1 MPSLKELQEFVSSFQ
16 DLGDEV
22 EVIEELGLP
31 PDEHPLPTVESASQ
45 TQAQSPTQQTA
56 PQSAPE
62 RLAEEEQALG
72 TGTAETPEIDI
83 SEMFAEDT
91 SEPVSLF
98 SEIDAAVPSDVASV
112 PELDAFADGADGMET
127 DILAGLD
134 DLLVGNEDFTPDLAE
149 SFPDDLALPDD
160 FAAAE
165 PSDEL
170 PDDLAIPED
179 FSEEDASET
188 LSDDSALD
196 FDPFEFDTPFDTG
209 DSIPSTEES
218 SSEEPDTSTREDDF
232 TDLNLDDLG
241 DFPPIDSELP
251 TDSELTTGE
260 EDTES
265 LDLGDI
271 EFGDFDAGLDTGI
284 DLGGDSASDTGI
296 DTDVENFTTEGFDD
310 DDTAFDSGS
319 QSVDFDTSSLF
330 EDGSD
335 DSFNTFSMDSD
346 LDSGDLN
353 LGGEDTTSLEQ
364 EIASLEGFS
373 SSEADSFFDGRSE
386 APDVSPF
393 PDTESTAKEEDEDE
407 EFTLSSEELL
417 VFQETLA
424 SYPLN
429 LRVACGELIAERHL
443 KPENLKR
450 LVMLIASGAPA
461 DEAVS
466 LAEKLLERRIII
478 PKGFEKKTG
487 EDLEAEQ
494 SSFAYIFIHN
504 FLPVF
509 RLLMLIA
516 VALVCV
522 GYLSLRL
529 IINPLRAEQQY
540 QLGIERIE
548 AGEFAVA
555 NERFNRAFRIQPKK
569 SWFFEYARAF
579 QNARQYTLAEE
590 KYLELLNFTASRN
603 RRGIPEKA
611 AVLEYANMVGSVL
624 RNHERAE
631 SILRRNILD
640 FSPWDRDAILAI
652 GDNALSW
659 SEYEPNRLET
669 ARESFAIL
677 MERHGRSDSLLERML
692 LYFIRIDN
700 LEEVLALQTYFMYS
714 ERRIISAPVL
724 AELGG
729 YLLDKRLEDV
739 QGVPNEFLHLVGGI
753 REVLLRSVRQDP
765 LLPEAYYH
773 LARYYNYFEYHNDE
787 RHTLEVGLRVFAA
800 AHEENTRRIRYH
812 IDALRRYG
820 DVLIRN
826 REFFP
831 AEETLERAVR
841 LYQDAISRR
850 LLSPS
855 PEYGRIYATIGD
867 LEFFTREGNMER
879 VLEYYN
885 LAEGSGWSP
894 PEIRYRMGV
903 AFYLT
908 GQWEPALMQLS
919 QAQRETPLNHRI
931 LYALGNVSFM
941 RGNFFAAQGH
951 YDQLLSM
958 LNADRQ
964 RMPAIAASGDE
975 QQMELAERL
984 MVAQNNLGVTLEAL
998 TQRTGNNSF
1007 RSRAQGLYS
1016 ESAQAWD
1023 VLTRDPDTMIR
1034 MRPAPGLNAPS
1045 VNAGFLNIQNSLNPK
1060 SDYEPFFFLR
1070 IDKDMF
1076 NSSIWENLAPTG
1088 FRLSHGIEI
1097 SGR

>member
-1 MPSLKELQEFVSSFQ
+1 MPSLKELQDFASSFK

-22 EVIEELGLP
+22 EVISHLGLP

-45 TQAQSPTQQTA
+45 TQVE
-56 PQSAPE
+56 PQSFDESDSDSREAF
-62 RLAEEEQALG
+62 
-72 TGTAETPEIDI
+72 TD
-83 SEMFAEDT
+83 D
-91 SEPVSLF
+91 VSSPIEL
-98 SEIDAAVPSDVASV
+98 DAAVPFDDAAPVD
-112 PELDAFADGADGMET
+112 LDEFADGSGGLGT
-127 DILAGLD
+127 DILSGLD
-134 DLLVGNEDFTPDLAE
+134 DLLGDTENVPSDPGE
-149 SFPDDLALPDD
+149 SIPDDFALPDDAATPAPSDDLGDFADLGDLSIPDD
-160 FAAAE
+160 FAAGE
-165 PSDEL
+165 
-170 PDDLAIPED
+170 
-179 FSEEDASET
+179 ASET
-188 LSDDSALD
+188 ASDDSALD
-196 FDPFEFDTPFDTG
+196 PN
-209 DSIPSTEES
+209 DSPETAETS
-218 SSEEPDTSTREDDF
+218 SADNDF
-232 TDLNLDDLG
+232 ADLNLDDLG

-251 TDSELTTGE
+251 ASAEAADSF
-260 EDTES
+260 
-265 LDLGDI
+265 DLGDI
-271 EFGDFDAGLDTGI
+271 NLGDIDFGDFAPDPESSSDLDTELGSNFARDPASDLGTDFSADRDLDS
-284 DLGGDSASDTGI
+284 DLGGDSFTDPQLETGI
-296 DTDVENFTTEGFDD
+296 ENLTTENLDD
-310 DDTAFDSGS
+310 DDAAFDSGS
-319 QSVDFDTSSLF
+319 ESVNFDTSSLL
-330 EDGSD
+330 EDTSD
-335 DSFNTFSMDSD
+335 DPFDTFSMDSD
-346 LDSGDLN
+346 PLPSDLN
-353 LGGEDTTSLEQ
+353 LDGEDAVNLEQ
-364 EIASLEGFS
+364 EIAELGEFS
-373 SSEADSFFDGRSE
+373 SSEADSFFDGKSE
-386 APDVSPF
+386 SPDVAPF
-393 PDTESTAKEEDEDE
+393 PDTGQAAQEDDEKEELS
-407 EFTLSSEELL
+407 LSSEELA

-429 LRVACGELIAERHL
+429 LRLACGELIAERHL
-443 KPENLKR
+443 KPENLER
-450 LVMLIASGAPA
+450 LVLLIASGASA
-461 DEAVS
+461 DEAAA
-466 LAEKLLERRIII
+466 LAEKLLERRIVI
-478 PKGFEKKTG
+478 PKGFVKKTG
-487 EDLEAEQ
+487 EELEAEQ
-494 SSFAYIFIHN
+494 SSFGYIFIHN

-548 AGEFAVA
+548 AGEFAIA

-603 RRGIPEKA
+603 RRAIPEKA
-611 AVLEYANMVGSVL
+611 AVLEYAAMVGGVL
-624 RNHERAE
+624 GNHERAE

-640 FSPWDRDAILAI
+640 FSPWDRDAILAL

-659 SEYEPNRLET
+659 SEYDPARLET

-677 MERHGRSDSLLERML
+677 MERHGRSDPLLERML
-692 LYFIRIDN
+692 LYFIRTDN
-700 LEEVLALQTYFMYS
+700 LEEVLALQDHFMFS
-714 ERRIISAPVL
+714 ERRQISALAL

-739 QGVPNEFLHLVGGI
+739 RGVPNEFLHLVGGI

-765 LLPEAYYH
+765 FLPEAYYH
-773 LARYYNYFEYHNDE
+773 LARYYNYFEYLNDE

-800 AHEENTRRIRYH
+800 AHEESARRIRYH

-820 DVLIRN
+820 DVLIKN

-831 AEETLERAVR
+831 AEENLERAVR

-879 VLEYYN
+879 ALEYYN

-908 GQWEPALMQLS
+908 EQWESALTQLS
-919 QAQRETPLNHRI
+919 LAQRETPLNPRI

-964 RMPAIAASGDE
+964 RIPAIIANGDD
-975 QQMELAERL
+975 QQMDLAERL

-1007 RSRAQGLYS
+1007 RARAQGLYS

-1023 VLTRDPDTMIR
+1023 ILTRDPDTMIR

-1070 IDKDMF
+1070 VDKDMF
-1076 NSSIWENLAPTG
+1076 SSSVWENLAPTG
-1088 FRLSHGIEI
+1088 FRLSHGIGI
-1097 SGR
+1097 SSR